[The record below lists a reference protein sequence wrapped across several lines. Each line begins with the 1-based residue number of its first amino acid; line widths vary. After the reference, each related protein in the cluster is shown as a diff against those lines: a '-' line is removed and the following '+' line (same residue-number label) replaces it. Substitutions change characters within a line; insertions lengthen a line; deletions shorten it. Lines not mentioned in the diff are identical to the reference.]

1 MLRVIYST
9 KAEGVT
15 DAHKKDVFTSIC
27 EIIFTQEKI
36 ISTRKIARLM
46 FYLGAL
52 VQLVDIRKQS
62 GYFMGALFAVGGIL
76 KIEAR
81 NYLETK

>member
-1 MLRVIYST
+1 
-9 KAEGVT
+9 
-15 DAHKKDVFTSIC
+15 
-27 EIIFTQEKI
+27 
-36 ISTRKIARLM
+36 M